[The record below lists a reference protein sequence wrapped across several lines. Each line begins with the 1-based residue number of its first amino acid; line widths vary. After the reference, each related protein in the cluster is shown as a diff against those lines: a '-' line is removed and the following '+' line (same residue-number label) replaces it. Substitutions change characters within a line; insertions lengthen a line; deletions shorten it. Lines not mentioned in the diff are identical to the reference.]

1 MKPAFLLL
9 PLTAALGV
17 VASVGPTQAKSPIPE
32 ATPIGKAQNCVHLQ
46 DIRESRVLSDRVID
60 FHLRNGKVLR
70 NTLPHSCPQLGFEQ
84 SFSYST
90 SLSKLCNV
98 DIITVM
104 IKGGGPSRGASCG
117 LGMFQPV
124 QLAKKPASKRY

>member
-9 PLTAALGV
+9 PLTAVLGV
-17 VASVGPTQAKSPIPE
+17 VALSAPATAKSRIPE
-32 ATPIGKAQNCVHLQ
+32 AAPIGAAQNCVQLQ
-46 DIRESRVLSDRVID
+46 DIRESRVLSDQVID

-98 DIITVM
+98 DIITVLV
-104 IKGGGPSRGASCG
+104 KGGGPSRGASCG

-124 QLAKKPASKRY
+124 QLAKKAASKAY